1 MFANSYSPIG
11 FYDSG
16 HHHKPP
22 HHLRLSP
29 GGGGDGAGGGA
40 SSSYEE
46 RKRREDAHRRRR
58 IEAERSRRR
67 RQGDG
72 GLASSHSSPS
82 LLGADYEQPQHQ
94 QPKLRFEEED
104 DAAAA
109 AASRRRQRE
118 MMLPSWPQLDDDMG
132 NDELHNLPTRRKSEV
147 ERSAFEEEEQVK
159 DDMSLSFSDFAPS
172 FIYASISMSQDEMHV
187 DNNNTIV
194 TKNNHRAPPRKA
206 GSMDSFFSPH
216 LKLDGKLNQMNTN
229 RRNVEEERGVGPRM
243 DMNVH
248 DNEDEDD
255 AASCPPHIIAEEE
268 EEEDEDASD
277 DEIGADYLI
286 SVWRSTTGW
295 HRQTVSFQS

>member
-1 MFANSYSPIG
+1 
-11 FYDSG
+11 
-16 HHHKPP
+16 
-22 HHLRLSP
+22 
-29 GGGGDGAGGGA
+29 
-40 SSSYEE
+40 
-46 RKRREDAHRRRR
+46 
-58 IEAERSRRR
+58 
-67 RQGDG
+67 
-72 GLASSHSSPS
+72 

-109 AASRRRQRE
+109 SRRRQRE
-118 MMLPSWPQLDDDMG
+118 MVLPSWPQLDDDMG

-159 DDMSLSFSDFAPS
+159 DDMSLSFSDFPPS

-187 DNNNTIV
+187 DNNNTIA

-216 LKLDGKLNQMNTN
+216 LKLNGKLNQMNTN

-243 DMNVH
+243 DMNVD

-268 EEEDEDASD
+268 EEEDEDEDAFD
-277 DEIGADYLI
+277 DEIGADYLN
-286 SVWRSTTGW
+286 SVWRNTTGW
-295 HRQTVSFQS
+295 HRQTASFQS